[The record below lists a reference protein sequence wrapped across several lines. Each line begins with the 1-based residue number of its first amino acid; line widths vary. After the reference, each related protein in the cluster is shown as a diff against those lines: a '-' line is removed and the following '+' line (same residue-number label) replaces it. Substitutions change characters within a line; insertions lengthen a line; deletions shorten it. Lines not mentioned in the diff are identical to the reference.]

1 MFIFAK
7 PIVKK
12 MTKTDICRSYL
23 KKFPNFPNAKLARI
37 IVKDNPLMFDSVE
50 ATRSIIRG
58 ITGNIGKRVVK
69 IDAENKTP
77 PKPMNPYKLPASDE
91 TSFTPFVIKA
101 SKVLVLSDIHIP
113 YHSISALTAVFDY
126 TKKMKIDA
134 ILLNGDVLD
143 FFGLS
148 RYCKDPKKRNFAEEL
163 KAFEEF
169 MDILNNIYKCKI
181 YLKIGNH
188 EERYNHFL
196 WQKAGEIADVEEFQL
211 EEIIKKRAKNVTIIG
226 EKRII
231 KLGHLNVLHG
241 HEFAG
246 GVFSPVNIARGL
258 FLKAKASAMQG
269 HNHQTSEHSESN
281 LEGKL
286 TTTFSLGCLCELNPE
301 YMPINKWNHG
311 FAIVDI
317 DAKGNFEVQNKRILK
332 GKVL

>member
-1 MFIFAK
+1 
-7 PIVKK
+7 
-12 MTKTDICRSYL
+12 MTKTDICRSYI
-23 KKFPNFPNAKLARI
+23 KKFPNMPNAKMARI
-37 IVKDNPLMFDSVE
+37 ILKENPLMFEDVE
-50 ATRSIIRG
+50 RIRTMIRK
-58 ITGNIGKRVVK
+58 ITGNSGTNKMK
-69 IDAENKTP
+69 KDAEFYAP
-77 PKPMNPYKLPASDE
+77 PKPSNPYKLPESDE
-91 TSFTPFVIKA
+91 TDFKPFVIKA
-101 SKVLVLSDIHIP
+101 TKVLVLSDIHIP

-134 ILLNGDVLD
+134 VLLNGDVLD

-148 RYCKDPKKRNFAEEL
+148 RYCKDPKKRNFASEL

-169 MDILNNIYKCKI
+169 MNILNDIYKCRI
-181 YLKIGNH
+181 YFKLGNH

-196 WQKAGEIADVEEFQL
+196 WMKAGEIADVEEFQL
-211 EEIIKKRAKNVTIIG
+211 EEIIKKRAKNVVVIG
-226 EKRII
+226 DKRII
-231 KLGHLNVLHG
+231 RLGKLNVLHG
-241 HEFAG
+241 HEFSG

-258 FLKAKASAMQG
+258 FLKAKVSAMQG

-286 TTTFSLGCLCELNPE
+286 TTTFSLGCLSELNPE

-317 DAKGNFEVQNKRILK
+317 DSKGNFEVSNKRILK

>member
-1 MFIFAK
+1 
-7 PIVKK
+7 
-12 MTKTDICRSYL
+12 MTKTDICRQYV
-23 KKFPNFPNAKLARI
+23 KKFPNMPNAKLARI
-37 IVKDNPLMFDSVE
+37 ILKENPLMFEDAE
-50 ATRSIIRG
+50 NIRG
-58 ITGNIGKRVVK
+58 IVRKITGNMGTNKQK
-69 IDAENKTP
+69 KDADLHRE
-77 PKPMNPYKLPASDE
+77 PKPINPYKLPESDE
-91 TSFTPFVIKA
+91 TEFKPFVIKA

-126 TKKMKIDA
+126 TKNMDIDA
-134 ILLNGDVLD
+134 VLLNGDVLD

-148 RYCKDPKKRNFAEEL
+148 RYCKDPKKRNFAGEL
-163 KAFEEF
+163 KAFEDF
-169 MDILNNIYKCKI
+169 MNILNDIYKCKI
-181 YLKIGNH
+181 YFKLGNH

-196 WQKAGEIADVEEFQL
+196 WMKAGEIADVEEFQI
-211 EEIIKKRAKNVTIIG
+211 EEIIKKRAKNVQVISD
-226 EKRII
+226 KRII

-241 HEFAG
+241 HEFSG

-286 TTTFSLGCLCELNPE
+286 TTTFSLGCLSELNPE

-317 DAKGNFEVQNKRILK
+317 DAKGNFEVSNKRILK

>member
-1 MFIFAK
+1 
-7 PIVKK
+7 
-12 MTKTDICRSYL
+12 MTKTNICRSYV
-23 KKFPNFPNAKLARI
+23 KKFPTMPNAKLARI
-37 IVKDNPLMFDSVE
+37 ILKENPLMFE
-50 ATRSIIRG
+50 NAENIRG
-58 ITGNIGKRVVK
+58 IVRKITGNMGTNKQK
-69 IDAENKTP
+69 IDTELHAP
-77 PKPMNPYKLPASDE
+77 PKPINPYKLPESDE
-91 TSFTPFVIKA
+91 TNFKPYLIKA

-126 TKKMKIDA
+126 TKNMDIDA

-148 RYCKDPKKRNFAEEL
+148 RYCKDPKKRNFAGEL
-163 KAFEEF
+163 KAFEDF
-169 MDILNNIYKCKI
+169 MNILNDIYGCKI
-181 YLKIGNH
+181 YFKLGNH

-196 WQKAGEIADVEEFQL
+196 WMKAGEIADVEEFQL
-211 EEIIKKRAKNVTIIG
+211 EEIIKKRAKGVVVIKD
-226 EKRII
+226 KRII

-241 HEFAG
+241 HEFSG

-258 FLKAKASAMQG
+258 FLKAKVSAMQG

-286 TTTFSLGCLCELNPE
+286 TTTFSLGCLSELNPE

-317 DAKGNFEVQNKRILK
+317 DSKGNFEVSNKRILK

>member
-1 MFIFAK
+1 
-7 PIVKK
+7 
-12 MTKTDICRSYL
+12 MTKKDICRSYI
-23 KKFPNFPNAKLARI
+23 KKFPNFPNAKLSRI
-37 IVKDNPLMFDSVE
+37 ILKENPLMFDNVE
-50 ATRSIIRG
+50 NIRTMIRS
-58 ITGNIGKRVVK
+58 ITGNLGQNKHK
-69 IDAENKTP
+69 KDAEFHAP
-77 PKPMNPYKLPASDE
+77 PKTSNPYKLPESDE
-91 TSFTPFVIKA
+91 TDFKPYVIKA
-101 SKVLVLSDIHIP
+101 TRVLVMSDIHIP

-126 TKKMKIDA
+126 TKNMNIDA
-134 ILLNGDVLD
+134 VLLNGDVLD

-148 RYCKDPKKRNFAEEL
+148 RYCKDPKKRNFSAEL

-169 MDILNNIYKCKI
+169 MNILNDIYKCKI
-181 YLKIGNH
+181 YFKLGNH

-196 WQKAGEIADVEEFQL
+196 WMKAGEIADVEEFKL
-211 EEIIKKRAKNVTIIG
+211 EEILKKRAKDVSIISD
-226 EKRII
+226 KRII
-231 KLGHLNVLHG
+231 RLGHLNVLHG
-241 HEFAG
+241 HEFSG

-317 DAKGNFEVQNKRILK
+317 DDKGNFEVSNKRILK

>member
-1 MFIFAK
+1 
-7 PIVKK
+7 
-12 MTKTDICRSYL
+12 MTKTQICREYI
-23 KKFPNFPNAKLARI
+23 KKYPANTPNVKLARI
-37 IVKDNPLMFDSVE
+37 ILKENPLMFENVE
-50 ATRSIIRG
+50 NIRTIIRG
-58 ITGNIGKRVVK
+58 ILGKMGKQKHIVK
-69 IDAENKTP
+69 QDKIYQDMPNKAI
-77 PKPMNPYKLPASDE
+77 NPYKLPASDE
-91 TSFTPFVIKA
+91 TEFKPFIIKA

-148 RYCKDPKKRNFAEEL
+148 KYCKDPKKRNFADEL
-163 KAFEEF
+163 KAFEDF
-169 MDILNNIYKCKI
+169 MNVLNNIYKCKI

-196 WQKAGEIADVEEFQL
+196 WQKAGEISNVEEFQL
-211 EEIIKKRAKNVTIIG
+211 EEIIKKRAKSVTIIG

-258 FLKAKASAMQG
+258 FLKAKVSAMQG

-286 TTTFSLGCLCELNPE
+286 TTTFSLGCLSELNPE

>member
-1 MFIFAK
+1 
-7 PIVKK
+7 
-12 MTKTDICRSYL
+12 
-23 KKFPNFPNAKLARI
+23 
-37 IVKDNPLMFDSVE
+37 
-50 ATRSIIRG
+50 
-58 ITGNIGKRVVK
+58 
-69 IDAENKTP
+69 
-77 PKPMNPYKLPASDE
+77 
-91 TSFTPFVIKA
+91 
-101 SKVLVLSDIHIP
+101 
-113 YHSISALTAVFDY
+113 
-126 TKKMKIDA
+126 MKIDA

-163 KAFEEF
+163 KSFEEF

-258 FLKAKASAMQG
+258 FLKAKVSAMQG

-286 TTTFSLGCLCELNPE
+286 TTTFSLGCLSELNPS

-317 DAKGNFEVQNKRILK
+317 DAKGNFEVSNKRILK

>member
-1 MFIFAK
+1 
-7 PIVKK
+7 
-12 MTKTDICRSYL
+12 
-23 KKFPNFPNAKLARI
+23 
-37 IVKDNPLMFDSVE
+37 
-50 ATRSIIRG
+50 
-58 ITGNIGKRVVK
+58 
-69 IDAENKTP
+69 
-77 PKPMNPYKLPASDE
+77 MNPYKLPASDE

-163 KAFEEF
+163 KSFEEF
-169 MDILNNIYKCKI
+169 MKILNDIYKCKI

-258 FLKAKASAMQG
+258 FLKAKVSAMQG

-301 YMPINKWNHG
+301 YRPINKWNHG

>member
-1 MFIFAK
+1 
-7 PIVKK
+7 
-12 MTKTDICRSYL
+12 MTKTDICRQYV
-23 KKFPNFPNAKLARI
+23 KKFPNMPNAKLARI
-37 IVKDNPLMFDSVE
+37 ILKENPLMFEDAE
-50 ATRSIIRG
+50 NIRG
-58 ITGNIGKRVVK
+58 IVRKITGNMGTNKQK
-69 IDAENKTP
+69 KDADLHRE
-77 PKPMNPYKLPASDE
+77 PKPINPYKLPESDE
-91 TSFTPFVIKA
+91 TEFKPFVIKA

-126 TKKMKIDA
+126 SKNLGIDA

-148 RYCKDPKKRNFAEEL
+148 RYCKDPKKRNFAGEL
-163 KAFEEF
+163 KAFEDF
-169 MDILNNIYKCKI
+169 MNILNDIYKCKI
-181 YLKIGNH
+181 YFKLGNH

-196 WQKAGEIADVEEFQL
+196 WMKAGEIADVEEFQI
-211 EEIIKKRAKNVTIIG
+211 EEIIKKRAKNVQIISD
-226 EKRII
+226 KRII

-241 HEFAG
+241 HEFSG

-286 TTTFSLGCLCELNPE
+286 TTTFSLGCLSELNPE

-317 DAKGNFEVQNKRILK
+317 DAKGNFEVSNKRILK

>member
-1 MFIFAK
+1 
-7 PIVKK
+7 
-12 MTKTDICRSYL
+12 MTKTNICRSYV
-23 KKFPNFPNAKLARI
+23 KKFPTMPNAKLARI
-37 IVKDNPLMFDSVE
+37 ILKENPLMFE
-50 ATRSIIRG
+50 NAENIRG
-58 ITGNIGKRVVK
+58 IVRKITGNMGTNKQK
-69 IDAENKTP
+69 IDTELHAP
-77 PKPMNPYKLPASDE
+77 PKPINPYKLPESDE
-91 TSFTPFVIKA
+91 TNFKPYLIKA

-126 TKKMKIDA
+126 TKNMDIDA
-134 ILLNGDVLD
+134 VLLNGDVLD

-148 RYCKDPKKRNFAEEL
+148 RYCKDPKKRNFAGEL
-163 KAFEEF
+163 KAFEDF
-169 MDILNNIYKCKI
+169 MNILNDIYGCKI
-181 YLKIGNH
+181 YYKLGNH

-196 WQKAGEIADVEEFQL
+196 WMKAGEIADVEEFQL
-211 EEIIKKRAKNVTIIG
+211 EEIIKKRAKNVIVIKD
-226 EKRII
+226 KRII

-258 FLKAKASAMQG
+258 FLKAKVSAMQG

-286 TTTFSLGCLCELNPE
+286 TTTFSLGCLSELNPE

-317 DAKGNFEVQNKRILK
+317 DSKGNFEVSNKRILK

>member
-1 MFIFAK
+1 MFE
-7 PIVKK
+7 
-12 MTKTDICRSYL
+12 
-23 KKFPNFPNAKLARI
+23 N
-37 IVKDNPLMFDSVE
+37 VE
-50 ATRSIIRG
+50 NVRSIIRG
-58 ITGNIGKRVVK
+58 ILGKMGKQKYLVK
-69 IDAENKTP
+69 QDKIHHDMPNKP
-77 PKPMNPYKLPASDE
+77 LNPYKLPASDE
-91 TSFTPFVIKA
+91 TEFKPFVIKA

-148 RYCKDPKKRNFAEEL
+148 RYCKDPKKRNFADEL

-169 MDILNNIYKCKI
+169 MNILNDIYKCKV

-196 WQKAGEIADVEEFQL
+196 WQKAGEIANVEEFQL

-241 HEFAG
+241 HEFSG
-246 GVFSPVNIARGL
+246 GIFSPVNIARGL
-258 FLKAKASAMQG
+258 FLKAKVSAM
-269 HNHQTSEHSESN
+269 
-281 LEGKL
+281 
-286 TTTFSLGCLCELNPE
+286 
-301 YMPINKWNHG
+301 
-311 FAIVDI
+311 
-317 DAKGNFEVQNKRILK
+317 
-332 GKVL
+332 

>member
-1 MFIFAK
+1 
-7 PIVKK
+7 
-12 MTKTDICRSYL
+12 MTKTDICREYI
-23 KKFPNFPNAKLARI
+23 KKYPPNTPNAKLSRI
-37 IVKDNPLMFDSVE
+37 ILKENPLMFDTAEKV
-50 ATRSIIRG
+50 RSIIRG
-58 ITGNIGKRVVK
+58 ILGQQGNRKMKKDEHLHREAKVV
-69 IDAENKTP
+69 
-77 PKPMNPYKLPASDE
+77 NPYNLPVSDE
-91 TSFTPFVIKA
+91 TEFKPFVIKA

-148 RYCKDPKKRNFAEEL
+148 RYCKDPKKRSFADEL
-163 KAFEEF
+163 KAFEDF
-169 MDILNNIYKCKI
+169 MNILNDIYKCKV

-196 WQKAGEIADVEEFQL
+196 WQKAGEIANVEEFQL

-258 FLKAKASAMQG
+258 FLRAKVSAMQG